1 MKKILRKILSKFI
14 FAPEEEKKNPGKNIL
29 IQNDLSSLDPILKLG
44 DPYMELPISY
54 LSSLLS

>member
-14 FAPEEEKKNPGKNIL
+14 FAPEEKKNPGKNIL